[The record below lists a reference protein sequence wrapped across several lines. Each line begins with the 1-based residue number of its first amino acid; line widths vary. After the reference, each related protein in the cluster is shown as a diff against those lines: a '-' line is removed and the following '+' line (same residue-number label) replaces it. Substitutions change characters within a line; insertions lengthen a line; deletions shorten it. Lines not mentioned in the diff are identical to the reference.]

1 MAVLLQNGRAAL
13 FSLYFTFAFFSPGS
27 AQKVLSVEPVL
38 GVQVPYARYDKAI
51 GKAATF
57 RPRNFDVVAHFG
69 LLLQL
74 KTSDRWRFA
83 SGVSYGATGWGY
95 RLTVPDNLLKSP
107 YRSPEA
113 GHHTA
118 VNTVRFPL
126 QVNYTLKD
134 NIHFGTID
142 AARQLF
148 AVVFRLHGTAGVS
161 VDWVPTYNPGGL
173 NIGTTFYYGDTI
185 AYREQEQRLR
195 TFGAS
200 LYLGGGIQFYHRGKD
215 LLSINLYFNQGLVD
229 LFSVDV
235 HYQLNSD
242 QHYTRLLTRGTLI
255 GASASLPIRLK
266 TFPTRNQREI
276 YKR

>member
-1 MAVLLQNGRAAL
+1 MAVLLQNGRTAL
-13 FSLYFTFAFFSPGS
+13 LSLYFVFAFASPGMT
-27 AQKVLSVEPVL
+27 QKVLSVEPVL
-38 GVQVPYARYDKAI
+38 GVQVPYARYDKAV

-57 RPRNFDVVAHFG
+57 RPRHFDIVAHFG
-69 LLLQL
+69 LLVQL

-83 SGVSYGATGWGY
+83 SGINYGGTGWGY
-95 RLTVPDNLLKSP
+95 RLTVPDNLLKNP

-113 GHHTA
+113 GQHTA
-118 VNTVRFPL
+118 ISTVRFPL
-126 QVNYTLKD
+126 QVNYTFKD

-142 AARQLF
+142 AAKQLF

-161 VDWVPTYNPGGL
+161 VDWVPPYYSSSL
-173 NIGTTFYYGDTI
+173 NIGTTFSYGDTI

-200 LYLGGGIQFYHRGKD
+200 LYLGGGIQFYNRGKD
-215 LLSINLYFNQGLVD
+215 MLAINLYFSQGLVD

-242 QHYTRLLTRGTLI
+242 RHYTRMLTRGTLV

-276 YKR
+276 YRR